1 MYRMIIFCLST
12 LCGTFI
18 GMYFSRKVQDR
29 YLLLTE
35 LNAFVLR
42 TEGLIKY
49 NRYSVCELLSEC
61 KSDKLPFITDELIAV
76 SEDGRKIDTQWKRE
90 IAKIKYITADD
101 VRVMTMLGENLG
113 KTDTH
118 GQLSVMESIRGSLDT
133 LIKDSDEIR
142 KNKTKLYRTLGILL
156 GAAVGIIFL

>member
-1 MYRMIIFCLST
+1 MYRMIIFCLTT

-18 GMYFSRKVQDR
+18 GIYFSRKVQDR
-29 YLLLTE
+29 YLFLTE

-42 TEGLIKY
+42 IENLIKY
-49 NRYSVCELLSEC
+49 NRYSVYELLSEC

-76 SEDGRKIDTQWKRE
+76 SRDGRKIDTQMKRE

-101 VRVMTMLGENLG
+101 IRALTMLGENLG
-113 KTDTH
+113 KTDTD
-118 GQLSVMESIRGSLDT
+118 GQISVMESIRGSLDT

-142 KNKTKLYRTLGILL
+142 KNKTKLYRTLGILF